1 MGILLMWLSRVNA
14 WAGTA
19 GARPLNGEL
28 LAPAVHKGFIE
39 ALGPEVSVPSPG
51 ERFVLLFEPRE
62 GKQFLRFVAVA
73 RILLDAEIVIPP
85 VVRSEYNLAPY
96 YWRISKSI
104 SGSRMASPFCLP

>member
-1 MGILLMWLSRVNA
+1 MWLSRVNA